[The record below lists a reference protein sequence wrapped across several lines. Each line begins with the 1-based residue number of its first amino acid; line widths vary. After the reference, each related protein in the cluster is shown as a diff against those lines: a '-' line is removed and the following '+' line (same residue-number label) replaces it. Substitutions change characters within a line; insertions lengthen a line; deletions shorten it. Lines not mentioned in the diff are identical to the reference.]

1 MSKVKDDV
9 ISSVWITNERSA
21 SSDNLIGKVIN
32 SKYKIEM
39 YLGQGGFGKVYK
51 ITDLNEKIA

>member
-1 MSKVKDDV
+1 MREVKSDA

-21 SSDNLIGKVIN
+21 SSDELIGKVIN

-39 YLGQGGFGKVYK
+39 FLGQGGFGKVYK
-51 ITDLNEKIA
+51 ITDLNQKIA